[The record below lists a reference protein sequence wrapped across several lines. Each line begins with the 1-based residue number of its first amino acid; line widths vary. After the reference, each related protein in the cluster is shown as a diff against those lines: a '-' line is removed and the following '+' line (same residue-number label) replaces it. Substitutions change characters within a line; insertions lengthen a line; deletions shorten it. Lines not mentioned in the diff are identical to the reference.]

1 MPHTMRKMS
10 ILTSFHMKRK
20 YVSPESD
27 LLRSDFA
34 EVLLTGS
41 DYGPNGDS
49 IGDLNNPDN
58 W

>member
-1 MPHTMRKMS
+1 MRKMS
-10 ILTSFHMKRK
+10 ILTSFHMKKK

-27 LLRSDFA
+27 LLRLDFA

-41 DYGPNGDS
+41 GYGPNGDS
-49 IGDLNNPDN
+49 IGDLDNPDN